1 MAATLYPDDAP
12 PDVQPVTCF
21 GDGNCLFRAFS
32 IIFFGN
38 QDHHTEF
45 RIRTVCELAKNEK
58 SYLNND
64 FLHSLTGAKNVV
76 ESLLPSS
83 VFVNAK
89 DSSASYR
96 REVLRTLKP
105 FTFAN
110 MWHMFSLANVLG
122 CTVQSVYPYVQNP
135 GTNRSLVNIFIR
147 PAVAAD
153 PSVKIMWSHCSN
165 TSKRGWGPNH
175 FVPLIPVGAVGKQKG
190 EWVKVKRKRK
200 IGKRNAESPV
210 RGHEKRKVES
220 PVKGNEKRK
229 VESPGEENEKRK
241 AESPV
246 KGNKKR
252 KVESPIKRNKKRKVE
267 SPIKRN
273 EKRKA
278 ESPVKGNK
286 KRKVE
291 SPVKGNEKRKAESPV
306 KGNEKRR
313 AESPV
318 KGNEKRKVESP
329 IKRNEKRK
337 AESPVKGN
345 KKRKAESPVK
355 GNAIRKAESP
365 VKENEKRKA
374 ESPVKE
380 NEKRKAESPVES
392 PVKEITGKKKIGVGK
407 YDCTF
412 KKDWTKE
419 WSFVTAANDP
429 HSFHCVI
436 CARDVSCKHQGRA
449 DVVRHIKKDI
459 HQNNTKRLEGQN
471 KLPFRSK
478 QDPLAEKVCYIF

>member
-12 PDVQPVTCF
+12 SDVQPVTCF

-32 IIFFGN
+32 IIFFGKE
-38 QDHHTEF
+38 DHHTEF
-45 RIRTVCELAKNEK
+45 RIRAICELAKNEK

-64 FLHSLTGAKNVV
+64 FLHSLTGATNVV

-122 CTVQSVYPYVQNP
+122 CTVQSVYPDVQNP

-147 PAVAAD
+147 SAVAAD
-153 PSVKIMWSHCSN
+153 PNVKIMWSHCSN
-165 TSKRGWGPNH
+165 TSKKGWGPNH

-190 EWVKVKRKRK
+190 EWVKVKGKRK
-200 IGKRNAESPV
+200 IGKRNVETPVGGQEKQKAESPV
-210 RGHEKRKVES
+210 KGNKKQKVES

-229 VESPGEENEKRK
+229 AVSPDKGNEKPK
-241 AESPV
+241 AESAV
-246 KGNKKR
+246 KGNQKQ
-252 KVESPIKRNKKRKVE
+252 KVESPIKG
-267 SPIKRN
+267 N
-273 EKRKA
+273 EKWKA

-306 KGNEKRR
+306 N
-313 AESPV
+313 
-318 KGNEKRKVESP
+318 
-329 IKRNEKRK
+329 
-337 AESPVKGN
+337 
-345 KKRKAESPVK
+345 
-355 GNAIRKAESP
+355 
-365 VKENEKRKA
+365 
-374 ESPVKE
+374 
-380 NEKRKAESPVES
+380 
-392 PVKEITGKKKIGVGK
+392 EITGKKTKGAGK

-419 WSFVTAANDP
+419 WSFITAANDP

-436 CARDVSCKHQGRA
+436 CTRDVSCKHQGRA
-449 DVVRHIKKDI
+449 DVERHINKDI

-478 QDPLAEKVCYIF
+478 QDPLAEKVCYIFQLKTDLF

>member
-286 KRKVE
+286 KRK
-291 SPVKGNEKRKAESPV
+291 
-306 KGNEKRR
+306 
-313 AESPV
+313 
-318 KGNEKRKVESP
+318 
-329 IKRNEKRK
+329 
-337 AESPVKGN
+337 
-345 KKRKAESPVK
+345 AESPVK